1 MKIGIG
7 FKNSS
12 TVKRQKNI
20 IKMNNMWPPNNSLKM
35 NSESLLIKTN
45 STQ

>member
-7 FKNSS
+7 FKNLS
-12 TVKRQKNI
+12 TAIRQKNI

-35 NSESLLIKTN
+35 NSENLLIKI
-45 STQ
+45 SLIQ